1 MALFRPRPLPRFA
14 STSTA
19 SEAKK
24 AFSKTLLLP
33 KTSFPQWTDPNRT
46 ERALREKTC
55 DALYRWQRENVTGP
69 KFVLHDG
76 PPYAN
81 GDLHMGHAL
90 NKIIKDIINRYQLS
104 MGRNVHYVPGWDCH
118 GLPIENK
125 ALQSVEDP
133 SSLSV
138 PALRSLAHQTAQT
151 AISSQKSQ
159 FRTLGILADWDS
171 PAHTYR
177 TLDPA
182 YELRQLRVFRSMLSK
197 GLIRRAFRPV
207 HYSPSSKSALA
218 EAELVYKD
226 DHVSHAVFVAFKVD
240 GEELMGGLA
249 EGGVREVRALVWTTT
264 PWTLSANMALAVN
277 EEMEY
282 SLIRAPQADTV
293 YLVATAR
300 ISEAARVLGF
310 SQDQDTL
317 HTLRTISG
325 SKLVGMKYSPL
336 FSELGGADTTE
347 KSVIAADFVG
357 DDSGTGIVHL
367 APAHGHEDY
376 KALPS
381 ARGDDLICHVGA
393 GGLYT
398 SKLTSTLG
406 PSAQHLVGQPV
417 LGPGAK
423 GMVDLLRDG
432 VKGAL
437 IKVER
442 YKHRYFYDWKTGEP
456 VIVSATSQWFANLDG
471 VKERALEAIKEV
483 KFLPEQSRRRLE
495 AFVSGRDEW
504 CISRQRAWGVP
515 IPALTHV
522 PTGEVVLT
530 PESMDHIISVL
541 EQHGTDHWFTAPAST
556 FVPPSLLAN
565 TDPSEWTK
573 STDTLDVWFDSGSSW
588 AMLPTRDD
596 NKPRADVCV
605 EGSDQHRGWFQSQ
618 LLTYVGSGVA
628 ESDGNKGA
636 PYGALLT
643 HGMVLDEK
651 GVKMSKSKGNVVDFG
666 KIVAGGADKKK
677 DPAYGADALRLW
689 AATVEYGRDMA
700 IGRTAMKQAGE
711 ALRRIRN
718 TLRFA
723 LGNIGSAESEEVKK
737 EELGLA
743 ERYVMHRTW
752 ELEKTALEGYEAYN
766 FAKVV
771 NALTTYTTTTLS
783 ALYFDITK
791 DALYASA
798 PTSLE
803 RRRAVTVCRA
813 VLKTLT
819 RICAPVTP
827 FLAEEAHWHAQRAL
841 TPPSSQ
847 PNESEIGTTGRSL
860 FEEPWTPLN
869 ESKWKDEL
877 AAKEMGSL
885 LKVRGSVLGL
895 LETARRD
902 KYMNGSLEAEVDV
915 ILPSG
920 GKAGDVGELLRRE
933 EGTLKTLFIVSD
945 ANVVG
950 ECAIESDKEEYDWVY
965 TENVEV
971 EGVNV
976 GLRLRPARRDK
987 CPRCW
992 TFTRE
997 EDERLCRRCEGVLGE
1012 LEGSHSH

>member
-1 MALFRPRPLPRFA
+1 MALFRPKLIWARSA
-14 STSTA
+14 ST
-19 SEAKK
+19 EANK

-33 KTSFPQWTDPNRT
+33 RTSFPQWTDPNKT
-46 ERALREKTC
+46 EKALRDKTC
-55 DALYRWQRENVTGP
+55 DALYRWQRENVKGD

-133 SSLSV
+133 SSLSI
-138 PALRSLAHQTAQT
+138 PDLRSLAQQTAQT
-151 AISSQKSQ
+151 AVSSQKSQ
-159 FRTLGILADWDS
+159 FCTLGILADWDS
-171 PAHTYR
+171 QQDTYR
-177 TLDPA
+177 TLDFS
-182 YELRQLRVFRSMLSK
+182 YELRQLRVFRSMLSQ
-197 GLIRRAFRPV
+197 GLINRAFRPV

-226 DHVSHAVFVAFKVD
+226 DHVSHAAFVAFRMNAP
-240 GEELMGGLA
+240 ELVAGLTDVEGT
-249 EGGVREVRALVWTTT
+249 EGGEVRALVWTTT

-277 EEMEY
+277 SDMEY
-282 SLIRAPQADTV
+282 ALIRAPQADTA

-300 ISEAARVLGF
+300 IPEAARVLGF
-310 SQDQDTL
+310 STDTL
-317 HTLRTISG
+317 HTLRTLPG
-325 SKLVGMKYSPL
+325 SALVGLKYSPL
-336 FSELGGADTTE
+336 FSGLEGADKTE
-347 KSVIAADFVG
+347 KSIIEADFVG

-376 KALPS
+376 KALPT
-381 ARGDDLICHVGA
+381 ARGDSLICHVGA

-417 LGPGAK
+417 LGAGAR
-423 GMVDLLRDG
+423 GMVDLLREG

-442 YKHRYFYDWKTGEP
+442 YRHRYFYDWKTGEP

-471 VKERALEAIKEV
+471 VKERALEAIKDV

-522 PTGEVVLT
+522 PSGEVILT

-541 EQHGTDHWFTAPAST
+541 EEHGTSHWFTAPAST
-556 FVPPSLLAN
+556 FVPPTLLS
-565 TDPSEWTK
+565 DPKYAEGSWIK

-588 AMLPTRDD
+588 AMLPAREDG
-596 NKPRADVCV
+596 KPRADVCV

-618 LLTYVGSGVA
+618 LLTYVGSGA
-628 ESDGNKGA
+628 AKEDGKGA

-666 KIVAGGADKKK
+666 KIVAGGADRRK

-711 ALRRIRN
+711 ALRKVRN

-723 LGNIGSAESEEVKK
+723 LGNIGSADSKEVSK

-752 ELEKTALEGYEAYN
+752 ELERTALEGYEAYN

-819 RICAPVTP
+819 RVCAPVTP
-827 FLAEEAHWHAQRAL
+827 FLAEEAYWHAQRAL
-841 TPPSSQ
+841 APPTSQ
-847 PNESEIGTTGRSL
+847 PHSDSDEELGTTGKSL
-860 FEEPWTPLN
+860 FEETWTPLS
-869 ESKWKDEL
+869 EQEWKDES
-877 AAKEMGSL
+877 AAREMGAL

-895 LETARRD
+895 LERARRD

-915 ILPSG
+915 VIPAKEG
-920 GKAGDVGELLRRE
+920 GKVGELLRRE
-933 EGTLKTLFIVSD
+933 EHTLKTLFIVSD

-950 ECAIESDKEEYDWVY
+950 ECAIDADKEAYDWLY

-971 EGVNV
+971 DGVNV

-992 TFTRE
+992 TYTRE
-997 EDERLCRRCEGVLGE
+997 KEERLCERCEGVLGE
-1012 LEGSHSH
+1012 LEAHSQ